1 MKLKR
6 KELITP
12 FLKSPYSDKSNL
24 FSKTQELKSL
34 FRKTQRYDN
43 LIFIKHPFGDKV
55 LRNFS
60 DNTETFPSLSQ

>member
-24 FSKTQELKSL
+24 FSKTQELNPCSE
-34 FRKTQRYDN
+34 
-43 LIFIKHPFGDKV
+43 KHRDMI
-55 LRNFS
+55 
-60 DNTETFPSLSQ
+60 T